1 MMAWF
6 RDADLAVPSRSI
18 VSLYRH
24 RIVPPSLQA
33 CSPVSQAHIAVGH
46 RLARH
51 DTWAGSTRISPGL
64 LEMKSREFERFPKR
78 GCKHRAGPRSPH
90 ELQGRVLRKE

>member
-1 MMAWF
+1 MAWF

-33 CSPVSQAHIAVGH
+33 CSPVSQAGIAVGH
-46 RLARH
+46 RFARH
-51 DTWAGSTRISPGL
+51 DTWAGRPAGVARNEIPRIRKISEAGVQTP
-64 LEMKSREFERFPKR
+64 R
-78 GCKHRAGPRSPH
+78 GA
-90 ELQGRVLRKE
+90 

>member
-1 MMAWF
+1 MAWF

-33 CSPVSQAHIAVGH
+33 CSPVSQAGIAVGH
-46 RLARH
+46 RFARH
-51 DTWAGSTRISPGL
+51 DTWAGSTPDFTGVARNEVPRIRKISEAGVQTP
-64 LEMKSREFERFPKR
+64 R
-78 GCKHRAGPRSPH
+78 G
-90 ELQGRVLRKE
+90 V